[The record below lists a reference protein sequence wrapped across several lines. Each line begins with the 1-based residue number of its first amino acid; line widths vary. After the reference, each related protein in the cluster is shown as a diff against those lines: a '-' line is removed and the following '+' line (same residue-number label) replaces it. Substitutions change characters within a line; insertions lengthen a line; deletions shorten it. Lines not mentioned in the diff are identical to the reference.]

1 MKKKLLAGLL
11 AASVLLGCVG
21 MAWAGSSTDA
31 LVSLNYLNGTYLAG
45 LKETVAAAGRTP
57 LPPRLHPAPAQ
68 ARGWPGRVGGAPARR
83 MWQT

>member
-31 LVSLNYLNGTYLAG
+31 LVSLNYLNGTYL
-45 LKETVAAAGRTP
+45 
-57 LPPRLHPAPAQ
+57 
-68 ARGWPGRVGGAPARR
+68 
-83 MWQT
+83 

>member
-31 LVSLNYLNGTYLAG
+31 LVSQNYLNGTYLAG
-45 LKETVAAAGRTP
+45 LKETVAAGGGPAHHP
-57 LPPRLHPAPAQ
+57 HNKPPRAKT
-68 ARGWPGRVGGAPARR
+68 AR
-83 MWQT
+83 

>member
-45 LKETVAAAGRTP
+45 LKETVAAAGRP
-57 LPPRLHPAPAQ
+57 AIQPR
-68 ARGWPGRVGGAPARR
+68 
-83 MWQT
+83 